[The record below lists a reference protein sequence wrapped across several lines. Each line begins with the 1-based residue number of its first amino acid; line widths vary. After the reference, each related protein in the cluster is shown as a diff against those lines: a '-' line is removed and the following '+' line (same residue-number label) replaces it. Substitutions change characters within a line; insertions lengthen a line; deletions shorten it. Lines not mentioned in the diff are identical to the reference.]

1 MNKKEKAIRKA
12 YSYLARRARVKI
24 SKLEERNP
32 SYKAVQ
38 RYKGEFP
45 TLRELK
51 SIGADTVKN
60 LKSSIKML
68 EKVFKSNELSLV
80 NSKRAVSGFIRTMNE
95 RGYDFINEENADEML
110 DFLDDTRARGLAS
123 YYGYEAVTEAI
134 NRAQRKGLSKEQIMG
149 NIDYWV
155 ENAERTGRGETQKRL
170 YVSKKR
176 SSNRDFMK

>member
-1 MNKKEKAIRKA
+1 MNEKALRKQ
-12 YSYLARRARVKI
+12 YSYLSRRARVRI

-45 TLRELK
+45 TLKELK
-51 SIGADTVKN
+51 SIGADSTNN
-60 LKSSIKML
+60 LKQSVKLL
-68 EKVFKSNELSLV
+68 EKVLGSNELSLV

-95 RGYDFINEENADEML
+95 RGYDFINEDNAEEML
-110 DFLDDTRARGLAS
+110 DFLDDSRARGLAS
-123 YYGYEAVTEAI
+123 YYGYEAVTEAV
-134 NRAQRKGLSKEQIMG
+134 NRAQRKGLSKEQILG